1 MAELIDQ
8 GGHAA
13 PSHHVTGDPNHP
25 RALFTRSWVRSLLGL
40 PPEAEISAHPVRND
54 AGAPDGFVFVQR
66 AAAAHAAGKLA
77 NLRASCLCGWLV
89 FGPAV
94 RTTTADAIEWRPGA

>member
-40 PPEAEISAHPVRND
+40 PSEAELSAHPVKNES
-54 AGAPDGFVFVQR
+54 GEPDGFVFVQK
-66 AAAAHAAGKLA
+66 AAAAHAARKLA